1 VNVVIIVESVR
12 IWYEQ
17 TEVQFFIV
25 HWVVVDNEWLQ
36 FNSIIET
43 IEKSWL
49 RWNWIGDD
57 RLDVPGI
64 SVTVGWKHAERTN
77 ILVRIKYY

>member
-1 VNVVIIVESVR
+1 MNVVIIVESVR

-25 HWVVVDNEWLQ
+25 HWVVVDNELLQ

-57 RLDVPGI
+57 RFDVPGI
-64 SVTVGWKHAERTN
+64 SVTVGWKHA
-77 ILVRIKYY
+77 

>member
-1 VNVVIIVESVR
+1 MNVVIIVESVR

-25 HWVVVDNEWLQ
+25 HWVIVDNESLQ
-36 FNSIIET
+36 FNPIIET

-57 RLDVPGI
+57 RLDVPGM
-64 SVTVGWKHAERTN
+64 SVTVGWKHAKTTN
-77 ILVRIKYY
+77 ILVRIWYY